1 MDEPAEQVAPLLEA
15 YRDAMSGQR
24 SPGDVWR
31 WMGRLA
37 TRWGAVEGVTAG
49 SLEVR
54 VERSAAVLK
63 PTAAA
68 RG

>member
-24 SPGDVWR
+24 SPRDVWR
-31 WMGRLA
+31 WLGGLA
-37 TRWGAVEGVTAG
+37 TRWGAVEGITAG

-54 VERSAAVLK
+54 IERSAAVLK

-68 RG
+68 RR